1 MIARSKEI
9 RFLKKSIF
17 HLFGDFFFYPPP
29 KPAVGPFFKNEMFFF
44 SQTLAVLGQLYH
56 AEHVS
61 DTGWV
66 VKHHRRDVWSIK
78 VQTFGSK
85 YAIF

>member
-1 MIARSKEI
+1 MR
-9 RFLKKSIF
+9 
-17 HLFGDFFFYPPP
+17 FFFYPPP
-29 KPAVGPFFKNEMFFF
+29 KLAQGPFFKNEMFF

-56 AEHVS
+56 TEHVS
-61 DTGWV
+61 DIGWV

-85 YAIF
+85 